1 MNKIA
6 EDIIF
11 LKDNLDKGDP
21 RSLESIRKRNL
32 EKEQSAKN
40 YWGGVPYIAALIVA
54 AISFFP
60 VRNFADEALRLLD
73 GTKLALAFVGIV
85 YVCNYRNPIRYI
97 LSSLLSVWALGIY
110 DAYLWFYDPIAPK
123 IAVIAVIAIVIALIG
138 NTVKRKKRKTQKKQV
153 QAREEKEDKLTQ
165 KLHQMMEIEYHLHIA
180 HLNDAIGEDGC
191 FMKAKSPEYYAD
203 GMSAVWNI
211 ERRRRN
217 DRIAFVKAFDREL
230 QYPAAQIPEEK
241 EVNREKLYGDFL
253 VSSVFDES
261 VCKAEQEAGIHL
273 RQLLLS
279 REETLYVNND
289 KREAYLKILRS
300 LLDNMPQLKFN
311 VNAVAALGEKI
322 FVGEY
327 MYEEKYWLE
336 FPNLRA
342 AALPV
347 LQSPAF
353 KTVERL
359 NQIYEERLKGFNA
372 DLKSTLIGA
381 DGEREVAET
390 LNDFAKLA
398 GADKMRVLAN
408 VRMELDGMS
417 LESDFIVICQHGVFA
432 LEVKNLGSTGSYNI
446 TVEKD
451 GLWKKVMK
459 NGRWKQMPDSIS
471 RQNERHL
478 IGIERVINS
487 KLNNSS
493 EHWISAKSLIVFANA
508 VVGIRNYSDNV
519 IIRDSEIMTEIR
531 KHPICLNEQ
540 QIAEIAEILQA
551 ESLSAKKYKIE
562 NWMTKLVPIHL
573 ELAQRTQ
580 ELYPYLQDYIDI
592 MTAINY
598 KMNLGVSLPDYQVA
612 AESISLADAE
622 KEYQKSAE
630 EITMEQ
636 KAEEERR
643 QEAIRRD
650 HEAAQR
656 IEESRRAQAAY
667 DDEMSPEERYFSFD
681 AYMKGETH
689 NIYYQDSNNNTKK

>member
-1 MNKIA
+1 
-6 EDIIF
+6 
-11 LKDNLDKGDP
+11 
-21 RSLESIRKRNL
+21 
-32 EKEQSAKN
+32 
-40 YWGGVPYIAALIVA
+40 
-54 AISFFP
+54 
-60 VRNFADEALRLLD
+60 
-73 GTKLALAFVGIV
+73 
-85 YVCNYRNPIRYI
+85 
-97 LSSLLSVWALGIY
+97 
-110 DAYLWFYDPIAPK
+110 
-123 IAVIAVIAIVIALIG
+123 
-138 NTVKRKKRKTQKKQV
+138 
-153 QAREEKEDKLTQ
+153 
-165 KLHQMMEIEYHLHIA
+165 
-180 HLNDAIGEDGC
+180 
-191 FMKAKSPEYYAD
+191 
-203 GMSAVWNI
+203 
-211 ERRRRN
+211 
-217 DRIAFVKAFDREL
+217 
-230 QYPAAQIPEEK
+230 
-241 EVNREKLYGDFL
+241 
-253 VSSVFDES
+253 
-261 VCKAEQEAGIHL
+261 
-273 RQLLLS
+273 
-279 REETLYVNND
+279 
-289 KREAYLKILRS
+289 
-300 LLDNMPQLKFN
+300 
-311 VNAVAALGEKI
+311 
-322 FVGEY
+322 
-327 MYEEKYWLE
+327 
-336 FPNLRA
+336 
-342 AALPV
+342 
-347 LQSPAF
+347 
-353 KTVERL
+353 
-359 NQIYEERLKGFNA
+359 
-372 DLKSTLIGA
+372 
-381 DGEREVAET
+381 
-390 LNDFAKLA
+390 
-398 GADKMRVLAN
+398 
-408 VRMELDGMS
+408 
-417 LESDFIVICQHGVFA
+417 
-432 LEVKNLGSTGSYNI
+432 
-446 TVEKD
+446 
-451 GLWKKVMK
+451 MK

-612 AESISLADAE
+612 EESISLADDE

-689 NIYYQDSNNNTKK
+689 NIYYQDSNNNNKK